1 MWKKLETLREK
12 VRVSRK
18 IYTYE
23 HERQFLSFIETESG
37 YSDTSLHLGLYK
49 NQPEFKELSKNRL
62 RYFKALYR
70 LREMQRAMFFFEDVD
85 MNPEEIDD
93 IDIWDMKMKYK
104 LGINKKNFFSYYPEY
119 IRSVFGIKTTT
130 QTKNPA

>member
-1 MWKKLETLREK
+1 MK
-12 VRVSRK
+12 
-18 IYTYE
+18 YP
-23 HERQFLSFIETESG
+23 
-37 YSDTSLHLGLYK
+37 HLGLYK

-62 RYFKALYR
+62 EYFKALYR

-85 MNPEEIDD
+85 MNPEERDD

-119 IRSVFGIKTTT
+119 IKSMFGF
-130 QTKNPA
+130 